1 MSYRKPKL
9 PWNKD
14 EYVIIKEHNECWLRG
29 SFSRAMASKHFQE
42 KYGYKF
48 LMASEEFLEKLR
60 KDPSL
65 RETTW
70 YAEEQ
75 RKLEENSIVNKLEE
89 K

>member
-9 PWNKD
+9 PWDKS
-14 EYVIIKEHNECWLRG
+14 EYVILAEHNEVWLRG
-29 SFSRAMASKHFQE
+29 SFSRAMARKHFTAQ
-42 KYGYKF
+42 YGYEF
-48 LMASEEFLEKLR
+48 CMASQAFLDKLR
-60 KDPSL
+60 VDPSL

-75 RKLEENSIVNKLEE
+75 RKLEEKSIVNKLEE

>member
-9 PWNKD
+9 PFPKD
-14 EYVIIKEHNECWLRG
+14 QYVIIEEHGECWLLG
-29 SFSRAMASKHFQE
+29 SFSRAMASRHFQE

-70 YAEEQ
+70 YAERLREIE
-75 RKLEENSIVNKLEE
+75 KESIVNKLEE

>member
-9 PWNKD
+9 PWDPK
-14 EYVIIKEHNECWLRG
+14 EYVIIEEHNEVWLRG
-29 SFSRAMASKHFQE
+29 SFSRAMGRKHFKE
-42 KYGYKF
+42 KYGYTF
-48 LMASEEFLEKLR
+48 LMASEEFLVKLR